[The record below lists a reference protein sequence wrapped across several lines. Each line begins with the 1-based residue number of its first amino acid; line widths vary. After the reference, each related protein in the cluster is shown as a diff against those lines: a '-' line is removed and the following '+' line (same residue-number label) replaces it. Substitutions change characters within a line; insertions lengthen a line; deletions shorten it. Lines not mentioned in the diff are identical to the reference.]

1 MKAAIDFGYQFP
13 THSLL
18 MWTLVVQFWI
28 VPVYNEHTGVADCF
42 HQLENRL
49 VALENLFEFL
59 QLTINF
65 DPS

>member
-13 THSLL
+13 THSL
-18 MWTLVVQFWI
+18 MSTLVVQLWI

-59 QLTINF
+59 
-65 DPS
+65 